1 MNGEKMNGG
10 LQEDKKA
17 LGYSNLWEQFK
28 DVRRMAK
35 KFSVA

>member
-17 LGYSNLWEQFK
+17 QGSSNLWDQFK

-35 KFSVA
+35 KFSMA